1 MRPDQRLTA
10 EHPRGVALVHDKVH
24 AQVIIPVFCQENNP
38 IESGLVEQSI
48 RTICML
54 TKKYFVYYSHSNSI
68 SMQQY
73 DIVCTCTCN

>member
-54 TKKYFVYYSHSNSI
+54 TKNTLSTTLTVTAFS
-68 SMQQY
+68 
-73 DIVCTCTCN
+73 CNNMT

>member
-24 AQVIIPVFCQENNP
+24 AQVIIPVFCQEKKP

-54 TKKYFVYYSHSNSI
+54 TKNTLSTTLTVTAFP
-68 SMQQY
+68 
-73 DIVCTCTCN
+73 CNNMT